1 MYFCGM
7 FQRRQIILAV
17 PVLALLAVSCSKY
30 EKLLKSPDLSL
41 KYQKA
46 IEYYNKED
54 YTKAITLFEQ
64 IKPYYKGSLK
74 ADTVD
79 YYYAWSYFKQQ
90 DYVMAGHYF
99 EEFGQL
105 HPRSLFTEETDYM
118 VAYCYYLMSPRP
130 SLDQKNTYDAITAFQ
145 VFMNK
150 YPKSKRISDCQKYIQ
165 ELREKLVSK
174 SYLNAKLYY
183 NLGYYKAAIIALR
196 NSLNEFPDTKY
207 REELMYLLLKSNY
220 LLAKNSVESK
230 KKERFQN
237 TVDEY
242 YSFIAE
248 FLKSKYMKEVQKMYD
263 ESAQALNL

>member
-7 FQRRQIILAV
+7 FKRRHIILAFPFLMV
-17 PVLALLAVSCSKY
+17 LAVSCSKY

-118 VAYCYYLMSPRP
+118 VAYCYYLLSPRP

-150 YPKSKRISDCQKYIQ
+150 YPKSKRIIDCQKYIQ

-248 FLKSKYMKEVQKMYD
+248 FPNSKYMKDVQKMYD